1 MLYVFLD
8 GKIANMPLVML
19 ALAIFGMGLGLFSS
33 PNSSAIMATAPEE
46 LTGEAGSLLNVMRYL
61 GMSTGI
67 AGASTVLALGIA
79 AAPGSHGITV
89 EASGATLVFA
99 SRAVTLMLGIL
110 AGLAGG
116 LSLMRTVP
124 PKAREPVAGEL

>member
-1 MLYVFLD
+1 
-8 GKIANMPLVML
+8 ML
-19 ALAIFGMGLGLFSS
+19 ALAIFGIGQGLFIS

-67 AGASTVLALGIA
+67 ACASTLLALGIA
-79 AAPGSHGITV
+79 DAPGSHGITV
-89 EASGATLVFA
+89 DASGATLIFA
-99 SRAVTLMLGIL
+99 SRAVILMLGVL
-110 AGLAGG
+110 AALAAA

-124 PKAREPVAGEL
+124 RKARDPRVVEP

>member
-1 MLYVFLD
+1 
-8 GKIANMPLVML
+8 MPLVML
-19 ALAIFGMGLGLFSS
+19 ALAVFGTGQGLFIS

-79 AAPGSHGITV
+79 AMPGAPGITV
-89 EASGATLVFA
+89 EA
-99 SRAVTLMLGIL
+99 
-110 AGLAGG
+110 
-116 LSLMRTVP
+116 
-124 PKAREPVAGEL
+124 